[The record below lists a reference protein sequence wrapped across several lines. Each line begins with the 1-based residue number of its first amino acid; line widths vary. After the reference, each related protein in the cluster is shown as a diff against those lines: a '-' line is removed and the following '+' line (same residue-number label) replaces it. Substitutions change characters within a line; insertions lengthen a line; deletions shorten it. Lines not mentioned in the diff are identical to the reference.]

1 VGVPHG
7 LRLLAALTSAALD
20 RHLLHT
26 DAPIPLAT
34 IAHHSRV
41 GRPAI
46 GILENP
52 LEHGVVRPLDD
63 DQTPRPLHFF
73 TVGEELGSLQE
84 IARTLPRW
92 LGCQGREAGSLRE
105 PSISILT

>member
-1 VGVPHG
+1 VRYNHEAVGVPHG
-7 LRLLAALTSAALD
+7 LRLRAALTLAALD
-20 RHLLHT
+20 RRLLHT

-52 LEHGVVRPLDD
+52 LEHGVVRPLDYD
-63 DQTPRPLHFF
+63 ETPKLLHAA
-73 TVGEELGSLQE
+73 TIG
-84 IARTLPRW
+84 A
-92 LGCQGREAGSLRE
+92 
-105 PSISILT
+105 